1 MRVTDR
7 RESIELCTESG
18 WQAYD
23 LILDGQMD
31 RDTILRLGKLTYL
44 EMLKQ
49 PFYRIEQNY
58 YMIKGLE
65 GADRLRVAMLT
76 GHEEILE
83 RVEEAIAQ
91 RPCPLEPSHSD

>member
-31 RDTILRLGKLTYL
+31 RDTILRLGKLGDLTYL

-65 GADRLRVAMLT
+65 GADRLRVAML
-76 GHEEILE
+76 GGYEEILE
-83 RVEEAIAQ
+83 RVEEAIA
-91 RPCPLEPSHSD
+91 CASK

>member
-1 MRVTDR
+1 MKVTDR

-31 RDTILRLGKLTYL
+31 RDTIFRLGKLGDLTYL

-49 PFYRIEQNY
+49 PFYRIELNY

-83 RVEEAIAQ
+83 RVEAAI
-91 RPCPLEPSHSD
+91 CSHESGPK